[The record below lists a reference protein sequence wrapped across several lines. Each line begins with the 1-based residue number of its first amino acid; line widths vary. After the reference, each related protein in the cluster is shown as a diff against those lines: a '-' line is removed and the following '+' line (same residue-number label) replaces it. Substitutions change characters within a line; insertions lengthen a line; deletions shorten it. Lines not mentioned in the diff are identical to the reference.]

1 MDLMRTLLFFLFIP
15 TISFSQMIDPK
26 RGEPFSD
33 QPFFDDEFVNWQK
46 IKSLKG
52 NFIYMSSDGA
62 IRSTTYTLCFEFD
75 TLGRLSYQ
83 YETCKDDGTKDTT
96 WNYYAYN
103 EKSQLIAHT
112 NCYGQSCKS
121 NQFIWDEKDFVKIK
135 QELIYEPEIN
145 PKLVYRDSIDTK
157 ISDEYIFHNYYNNS
171 GGLYLIEETHIDY
184 MKRPLSKS
192 KRYVNTSEVWNEDYL
207 YNTSGKLLEIK
218 SYKGI
223 DTLIYTKQNYEYND
237 LGNLLKYSIVENGH
251 VIKETEFL
259 YNEIGILESLI
270 TQNYKLGLVTLIR
283 FSDISFY

>member
-1 MDLMRTLLFFLFIP
+1 
-15 TISFSQMIDPK
+15 MIDPK

-192 KRYVNTSEVWNEDYL
+192 KRYVNTSEVWNEDYQ

-237 LGNLLKYSIVENGH
+237 LGNLLKYSIIENGH

>member
-1 MDLMRTLLFFLFIP
+1 
-15 TISFSQMIDPK
+15 MIDPK

-33 QPFFDDEFVNWQK
+33 QPFFDDEFIKWQK

-52 NFIYMSSDGA
+52 NYIYMSSDGA
-62 IRSTTYTLCFEFD
+62 IRSTAYALFFEFD

-83 YETCKDDGTKDTT
+83 YETCKDDGTTDTT

-103 EKSQLIAHT
+103 EKSQLTAHT
-112 NCYGQSCKS
+112 QCYGQSCKS
-121 NQFIWDEKDFVKIK
+121 NQFIWDEKDFVKIN

-145 PKLVYRDSIDTK
+145 PKLIYRDSIGTS
-157 ISDEYIFHNYYNNS
+157 ISDEYIFHNFYNNS
-171 GGLYLIEETHIDY
+171 GGLYLIVETHIDY

-207 YNTSGKLLEIK
+207 YNPCGKLLEIK
-218 SYKGI
+218 SYKGV

-237 LGNLLKYSIVENGH
+237 LGYLLKYSSIANGN
-251 VIKETEFL
+251 VIEETEFL
-259 YNEIGILESLI
+259 YNENGILESSI